1 MTPPTIAALG
11 LVDRERL
18 AGSAGIAT
26 SWAKLGVPAP
36 GNGRTFRGVFGRTDE
51 TFRRLDRI
59 SRALVLAGEAAGI
72 TAVIAAAGGV
82 PPAEVALVFE
92 TSLGSLDSDLKFADS
107 MAAGMCD
114 GPVFAYTLPSTSLG
128 ELALRHGLRGPT
140 ICLATVPAQRGSAL
154 REAELLLATGEA
166 RVVVAGLVDVLA
178 TPRPSVEAECR
189 AVVTVLA
196 SPALGLRGVAAW
208 PGSGLDAWESLA
220 ASPGRD

>member
-92 TSLGSLDSDLKFADS
+92 TSLGSLDSDLK
-107 MAAGMCD
+107 
-114 GPVFAYTLPSTSLG
+114 
-128 ELALRHGLRGPT
+128 
-140 ICLATVPAQRGSAL
+140 
-154 REAELLLATGEA
+154 
-166 RVVVAGLVDVLA
+166 
-178 TPRPSVEAECR
+178 
-189 AVVTVLA
+189 
-196 SPALGLRGVAAW
+196 
-208 PGSGLDAWESLA
+208 
-220 ASPGRD
+220 